1 MKTLSLLL
9 LLPFFVSAQDEV
21 KLLTRADALRI
32 GGAGNLD
39 LQGTRA
45 QQEAAEA
52 GSSAALGALFPS
64 LNLTSSLSRVGPNFA
79 DDPRGGVVSGPNA
92 VSAVGVPPD
101 MQASNTFQLSWA
113 FLNLGA
119 LGNWRA
125 QADNADAA
133 KIQTRGQSIQLSAS
147 IDLAYY
153 DVVRQQA
160 LLSAQRQE
168 VELSRARRDIAKAH
182 RAIGVT
188 SALELM
194 QAQLAVDADSAALLA
209 QETALD
215 LSRRSLNTTLGRD
228 PRTEYRVEDSIPV
241 DDPGPFEQIL
251 SDTRSH
257 SANLALAQERAKALG
272 AQANSAAAYAIAPV
286 VSAYAS
292 YTFLDRWH
300 DQSPPPGIDAQGS
313 VYGLQAT
320 WNLFSSGSQTEQ
332 WHQAKALARVG
343 EIAAADT
350 ALALERDA
358 IQGWDAWRR
367 AHVALDLGE
376 RDDIL
381 ADSTLNLSL
390 IQYKVG
396 ALAGIDLR
404 QVQETALQAKT
415 RDIQARWSAR
425 AAEIQLQALAGR
437 EIR

>member
-1 MKTLSLLL
+1 MKTLTLLL
-9 LLPFFVSAQDEV
+9 LLPLLAVAQDDAP
-21 KLLTRADALRI
+21 LLSHADALRL
-32 GGAGNLD
+32 GSSGNLE

-45 QQEAAEA
+45 SQEAAEA
-52 GSSAALGALFPS
+52 GSAAALGGLLPS
-64 LNLTSSLSRVGPNFA
+64 LNLTSSLARVGPNFA
-79 DDPRGGVVSGPNA
+79 DDPRGGVVSGANT
-92 VSAVGVPPD
+92 VSAAGIPPD

-125 QADNADAA
+125 QADDADASR
-133 KIQTRGQSIQLSAS
+133 IQTLGQAIQLSAS

-160 LLSAQRQE
+160 LLAAQRQE
-168 VELSRARRDIAKAH
+168 VDLSRARRDIAKAH

-194 QAQLAVDADSAALLA
+194 QAQLAVDADSAVFLA

-215 LSRRSLNTTLGRD
+215 LSRRSLNTMLGRD

-251 SDTRSH
+251 SNARSR
-257 SANLALAQERAKALG
+257 SANLALAKARADALS
-272 AQANSAAAYAIAPV
+272 AQANAAAAYAIAPV
-286 VSAYAS
+286 ISAYAS

-300 DQSPPPGIDAQGS
+300 DQDPPPGLDAQGS

-332 WHQAKALARVG
+332 WRQAKALARVG
-343 EIAAADT
+343 EIAKADT

-358 IQGWDAWRR
+358 VQGWDEWTRSQ
-367 AHVALDLGE
+367 VALDLGE
-376 RDDIL
+376 RDDKL
-381 ADSTLNLSL
+381 ADSTLSLSL
-390 IQYKVG
+390 TQYKVG

-415 RDIQARWSAR
+415 RDIQVRWSAR
-425 AAEIQLQALAGR
+425 AAEIQLQVLAGR

>member
-9 LLPFFVSAQDEV
+9 ILPFFASAQDDAP
-21 KLLTRADALRI
+21 LLTRADALRI
-32 GGAGNLD
+32 GGAGNLE

-45 QQEAAEA
+45 GQEAAEA
-52 GSSAALGALFPS
+52 GSAAALGALLPS
-64 LNLTSSLSRVGPNFA
+64 LNLSSSLSRVGPNFA

-119 LGNWRA
+119 FGNWRT
-125 QADNADAA
+125 QALEADAS
-133 KIQTRGQSIQLSAS
+133 KIQTRGQSIQLSAA

-168 VELSRARRDIAKAH
+168 VDLSRARRDIAKAH

-194 QAQLAVDADSAALLA
+194 QAQLAVDADSAALLTQA
-209 QETALD
+209 TALD

-228 PRTEYRVEDSIPV
+228 PRTDYRVEDSIPV

-251 SDTRSH
+251 SDTRGH
-257 SANLALAQERAKALG
+257 SANLALARARARALG
-272 AQANSAAAYAIAPV
+272 AQANAAAATAIAPV

-300 DQSPPPGIDAQGS
+300 DQNPPPGVDAQGS

-332 WHQAKALARVG
+332 WRQAKALARVG

-358 IQGWDAWRR
+358 VQGWDAWTRSE
-367 AHVALDLGE
+367 VALDLGE
-376 RDDIL
+376 RDDKL

-415 RDIQARWSAR
+415 RDIEARWNAR
-425 AAEIQLQALAGR
+425 AAEIQLQVLAGR

>member
-1 MKTLSLLL
+1 MKTVFLLL
-9 LLPFFVSAQDEV
+9 LLPCFAFAQDDFP
-21 KLLTRADALRI
+21 LLTRADALRI
-32 GGAGNLD
+32 GGTGNLD

-52 GSSAALGALFPS
+52 GSGAALGALLPS

-79 DDPRGGVVSGPNA
+79 GDPRGGVVSGPNA
-92 VSAVGVPPD
+92 ISAVGIPPD
-101 MQASNTFQLSWA
+101 VQASNTFQLSWA

-168 VELSRARRDIAKAH
+168 VDLSRARRDIAKAH

-215 LSRRSLNTTLGRD
+215 LSRRGLNTTLGRD

-241 DDPGPFEQIL
+241 DDPGTFEQIL

-257 SANLALAQERAKALG
+257 SANLALARERAKALD

-286 VSAYAS
+286 ISAYAS

-300 DQSPPPGIDAQGS
+300 DQSPPPDIDAQGS

-332 WHQAKALARVG
+332 WRQAKALARVG

-350 ALALERDA
+350 ALSLERDA